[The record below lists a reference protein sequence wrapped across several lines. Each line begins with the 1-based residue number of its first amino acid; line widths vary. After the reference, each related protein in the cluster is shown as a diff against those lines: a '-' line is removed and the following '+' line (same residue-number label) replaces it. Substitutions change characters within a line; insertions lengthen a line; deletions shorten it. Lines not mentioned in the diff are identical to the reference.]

1 MIPLR
6 DENPTATTPYVTVGL
21 IIINC
26 LVFLYELF
34 LGPYQTQFFL
44 HFGVIPRELTNM
56 TRLYAQTEASPVP
69 VFLTPFTSMF
79 IHGGIAHLVG
89 NMLYLW
95 IFGNNVED
103 AIGHAPFL
111 VFYLF
116 CGLTASL
123 THILTNINS
132 NVPMVGASGAIAG
145 VLGAYFLLFPKA
157 RVITL
162 VILFFFIRLVRIPA
176 MFLLGFW
183 FLLQLLNAGAST
195 GNVAWFAHIGG
206 FLTGLITV
214 RILLRK
220 AYR

>member
-6 DENPTATTPYVTVGL
+6 DENPTATIPYITVGL

-26 LVFLYELF
+26 LVFFYELS
-34 LGPYQTQFFL
+34 LGVYQTQFFL
-44 HFGVIPRELTNM
+44 HFGAIPHELTQM
-56 TRLYAQTEASPVP
+56 TRLYAETEASPAP
-69 VFLTPFTSMF
+69 LFLTPFTSMF
-79 IHGGIAHLVG
+79 IHGGIMHLVG

-103 AIGHAPFL
+103 VLGHATFL

-116 CGLTASL
+116 CGLMASL
-123 THILTNINS
+123 AHILADMDST
-132 NVPMVGASGAIAG
+132 VPMVGASGAIAG
-145 VLGAYFLLFPKA
+145 VLGAYFLLFPRA

-162 VILFFFIRLVRIPA
+162 VIIFFFIRLVRLPA
-176 MFLLGFW
+176 VFLLGFW
-183 FLLQLLNAGAST
+183 FLLQLLNAGTSA

-206 FLTGLITV
+206 FLTGLIIV

-220 AYR
+220 VYR